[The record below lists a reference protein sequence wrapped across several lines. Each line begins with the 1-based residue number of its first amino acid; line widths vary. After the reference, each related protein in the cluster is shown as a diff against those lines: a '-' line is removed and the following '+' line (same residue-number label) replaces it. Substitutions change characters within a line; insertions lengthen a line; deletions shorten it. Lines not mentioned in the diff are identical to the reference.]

1 MSSPNETL
9 VSNFVKEFDAPAP
22 DPEKVGAYFTD
33 DAVYHNIPL
42 DPIHGKDAIKQAV
55 GGWKAMMLCNGW
67 EIVHQVANGDVV
79 MNERIDRFKVNGKD
93 VALPVVGVFELRDG
107 KIAAWRDYFDMA
119 QFRAQ
124 FG

>member
-1 MSSPNETL
+1 MTDNETI
-9 VSNFVKEFDAPAP
+9 VTNFVKEFDAPTP
-22 DPEKVGAYFTD
+22 DPEKVAGYFTD
-33 DAVYHNIPL
+33 DAVYHNIPM
-42 DPIHGKDAIKQAV
+42 DPIHGREGIQKAV
-55 GGWKAMMLCNGW
+55 AGWKAMMLCNGW
-67 EIVHQVANGDVV
+67 EIVHQVATGNVV

-119 QFRAQ
+119 QFQRQ